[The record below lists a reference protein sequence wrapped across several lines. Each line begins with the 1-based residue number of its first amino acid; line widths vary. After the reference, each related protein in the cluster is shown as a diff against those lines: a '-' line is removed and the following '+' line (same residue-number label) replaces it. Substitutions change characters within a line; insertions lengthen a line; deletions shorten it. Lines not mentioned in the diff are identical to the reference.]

1 MSEEMESE
9 RERVLDPESEAFI
22 AVDDEWCLAR
32 TNDAAVRLLGNP
44 AAELAGRSLWAT
56 MPALE
61 GSRFEEAL
69 RNVMEGDEVFS
80 ETARLAED
88 DAWFELR
95 AYPDDERLSM
105 YLRDVTERKRRRQE
119 LEATRARFRAL
130 AGNTE
135 QAVVTIDDDSVVRYA
150 DEAVEELFGYSS
162 EELVGRSLLTVIPER
177 FGDAHEAALEEY
189 LETGERG
196 LDWSWIGMPGRH
208 ADGHEVPLGITFGE
222 AEIGGE
228 HRFTAVIRDITERKR
243 RERRREATLGS
254 LRDLYDV
261 TTDTELSFEEKIDRT
276 LELGCERL
284 ELPYG
289 FLSRIEPEREPDGRQ
304 TIVRS
309 RGDHPLL
316 QPEGSCPL
324 SKAYCRRT
332 LDTDGLLAIQDAVA
346 AGRED
351 AAYETFELGSY
362 IGGKVVV
369 DDGLY
374 GTLCFAATEAREEPF
389 SESARMLVRVMSK
402 WVRYELERQRRP
414 GRGGRRP

>member
-22 AVDDEWCLAR
+22 AMDDEWCLAR

-189 LETGERG
+189 LETGEQA
-196 LDWSWIGMPGRH
+196 SIGPG
-208 ADGHEVPLGITFGE
+208 
-222 AEIGGE
+222 
-228 HRFTAVIRDITERKR
+228 
-243 RERRREATLGS
+243 
-254 LRDLYDV
+254 
-261 TTDTELSFEEKIDRT
+261 
-276 LELGCERL
+276 
-284 ELPYG
+284 
-289 FLSRIEPEREPDGRQ
+289 
-304 TIVRS
+304 
-309 RGDHPLL
+309 
-316 QPEGSCPL
+316 
-324 SKAYCRRT
+324 
-332 LDTDGLLAIQDAVA
+332 
-346 AGRED
+346 
-351 AAYETFELGSY
+351 
-362 IGGKVVV
+362 
-369 DDGLY
+369 
-374 GTLCFAATEAREEPF
+374 
-389 SESARMLVRVMSK
+389 
-402 WVRYELERQRRP
+402 
-414 GRGGRRP
+414 